1 VLKIPH
7 CGNTRTVDKKY
18 KRPIPERFYIT
29 DKQTLIKMRLEQ
41 KQGAKRR
48 TFELVG
54 DKLKMT
60 YKTPSETKE
69 WSVNIDT
76 ISNNILIEKKSRRGS
91 YFLGGFF
98 LAFGLFFLAAYIVS
112 GNETLPIWAMITI
125 GLFYLGIGV
134 LIFFTPL
141 KNELHITGGYSHIT
155 FFLESPSRTEV
166 ERFANELIA
175 KSRKII
181 LERYSKID
189 ADVPEETMMN
199 QLYWLRNRGFIT
211 ESEYEAKKN
220 EYRTKKLLK

>member
-1 VLKIPH
+1 
-7 CGNTRTVDKKY
+7 
-18 KRPIPERFYIT
+18 
-29 DKQTLIKMRLEQ
+29 MRLEQ

-60 YKTPSETKE
+60 YKTSSETKE
-69 WSVNIDT
+69 WSVNIDS
-76 ISNNILIEKKSRRGS
+76 IGNDILIEKKSRRGS

-112 GNETLPIWAMITI
+112 GNDTLPIWAMITI
-125 GLFYLGIGV
+125 GLFYLGIGA

-175 KSRKII
+175 KSKKII

-220 EYRTKKLLK
+220 EYRTKRLIK